1 MDMPKY
7 MRKDI
12 RNKIPEN
19 MSNKIPENISII
31 KYINVIMKIIQNNI
45 ILLNIYIKYKYQRN
59 FV

>member
-1 MDMPKY
+1 MPKY

-12 RNKIPEN
+12 RNKMPED
-19 MSNKIPENISII
+19 MSNKIPENILII
-31 KYINVIMKIIQNNI
+31 KYIDVIMEIIRNNI

>member
-1 MDMPKY
+1 MPKY

-12 RNKIPEN
+12 RNKMPKN
-19 MSNKIPENISII
+19 MSDRIPENISII
-31 KYINVIMKIIQNNI
+31 KRIDVIMEIIRNNI

>member
-1 MDMPKY
+1 

-12 RNKIPEN
+12 GNKMPEN
-19 MSNKIPENISII
+19 MSDRIPENISII
-31 KYINVIMKIIQNNI
+31 KRIDVIMEIIRNNI